1 MNPSTSLF
9 LILSGQSLA
18 LLAKGFSRGS
28 SPPSFATTRMRRSMS
43 AEETESANTPPI
55 DHDLT
60 DRFKYKVHALMNS
73 VLLPT
78 HGKTSEGTIDDE
90 TQDGNILGAML
101 QVEQCL
107 VSSLGTDESVEIRSI
122 PRGKHFTRVC
132 ATITVDSS
140 AQIQSL
146 YDDLGRIK
154 ETVMKF

>member
-1 MNPSTSLF
+1 
-9 LILSGQSLA
+9 
-18 LLAKGFSRGS
+18 
-28 SPPSFATTRMRRSMS
+28 MS

-60 DRFKYKVHALMNS
+60 DRFKYKVHALMGS
-73 VLLPT
+73 FDPP
-78 HGKTSEGTIDDE
+78 EGTIDDE

-101 QVEQCL
+101 QFPAPFTFTVIGRTDAPDADSYYAKQVEQCL